1 MVGCARSRSI
11 HDWFYGGEVPTV
23 DMCPRNLAGKDAR
36 PNTAG
41 PAPVITKCC
50 LLEDRVSSDDGLVV
64 VPWGASVAQIR
75 EGLHLA
81 VAAAR
86 PTPAISPTGR

>member
-1 MVGCARSRSI
+1 
-11 HDWFYGGEVPTV
+11 
-23 DMCPRNLAGKDAR
+23 MCPRNLAGLNAR
-36 PNTAG
+36 PGAAGGVG

-75 EGLHLA
+75 DGLHLA

-86 PTPAISPTGR
+86 PAPATGPTPR